1 MNQIKTAK
9 HIRENTLVN
18 MKNTIDLV
26 LNKRKILIHKEEKS

>member
-9 HIRENTLVN
+9 HIREITLAN

-26 LNKRKILIHKEEKS
+26 VNKRKILIHKEENS